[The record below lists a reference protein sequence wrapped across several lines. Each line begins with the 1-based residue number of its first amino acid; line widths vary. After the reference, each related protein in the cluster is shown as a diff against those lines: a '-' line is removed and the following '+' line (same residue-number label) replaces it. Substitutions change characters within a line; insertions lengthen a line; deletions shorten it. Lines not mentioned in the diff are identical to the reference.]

1 MPACSHSQQ
10 ATSFSS
16 LHVHKKKHLV
26 CCRPFLGWLLTQ
38 NKINCLC
45 CMPGFLR
52 ICGQGSL
59 FPSLLSFLSL
69 SDSYSL
75 IHHSRVVHIPRLS
88 LCFTSYDFLIFWCT
102 CKPNK
107 CLTFPKFPDLSIEY
121 HLLSAMLPPSI
132 GWFLTHRVTQ
142 IYRMYMVSRASAAMT
157 HILLIFC
164 QPPFLS

>member
-1 MPACSHSQQ
+1 MFIKKNILSAAAHFSVGYLRRTRLIVYAVCLVSYAS
-10 ATSFSS
+10 AAKARSS
-16 LHVHKKKHLV
+16 LLFF
-26 CCRPFLGWLLTQ
+26 PF
-38 NKINCLC
+38 
-45 CMPGFLR
+45 
-52 ICGQGSL
+52 
-59 FPSLLSFLSL
+59 SL

-75 IHHSRVVHIPRLS
+75 IHYSRVVRIPRLS

-102 CKPNK
+102 CKANK

-157 HILLIFC
+157 HILLIFY